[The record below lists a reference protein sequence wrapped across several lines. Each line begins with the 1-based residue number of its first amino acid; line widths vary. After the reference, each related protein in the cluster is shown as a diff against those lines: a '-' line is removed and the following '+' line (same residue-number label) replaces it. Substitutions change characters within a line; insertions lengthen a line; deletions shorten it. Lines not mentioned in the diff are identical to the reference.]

1 MAFQV
6 SPRDIPPYV
15 YILQIISLYGKVNHY
30 LSISLLMGIQII
42 FNFSN
47 FFLLCKMLQSVSI
60 CIHVDSVQFSHS
72 VISDSLRPHESQHTR
87 PLLRIINSKYIELMY
102 VLSLGSRQIGMIMM
116 VAIGDSLRGT
126 KAKRGNKTSA
136 FEAYLRHQ
144 MTRVETLRQLSLMY
158 PGLII
163 RAVVC

>member
-1 MAFQV
+1 
-6 SPRDIPPYV
+6 
-15 YILQIISLYGKVNHY
+15 
-30 LSISLLMGIQII
+30 MG
-42 FNFSN
+42 FY
-47 FFLLCKMLQSVSI
+47 
-60 CIHVDSVQFSHS
+60 
-72 VISDSLRPHESQHTR
+72 T
-87 PLLRIINSKYIELMY
+87 LLRIINSKYIELMY
-102 VLSLGSRQIGMIMM
+102 VLSLGSRQIGMIIM

>member
-60 CIHVDSVQFSHS
+60 CIHVDYTLD
-72 VISDSLRPHESQHTR
+72 IA
-87 PLLRIINSKYIELMY
+87 LL
-102 VLSLGSRQIGMIMM
+102 
-116 VAIGDSLRGT
+116 
-126 KAKRGNKTSA
+126 KA
-136 FEAYLRHQ
+136 
-144 MTRVETLRQLSLMY
+144 
-158 PGLII
+158 
-163 RAVVC
+163 